1 MIDWKEIVLRLAL
14 ASFFGALVGIE
25 RERKDWAAGMRTHM
39 LVCVGSALTMLVSA
53 YGFRDILT
61 TGDHITL
68 DPSRV
73 AAQVISGIGFIGAGT
88 ILFLKEGV
96 VKGLTTASGLWTVA
110 AVGLA
115 TGGGMY
121 FAALA
126 TTLLAIIILWVLQ
139 PVERRFF
146 GGSRQKNLRIVAKD
160 QQSSATVIA
169 RIFQSSHW
177 KVVSCQLIRSGEEYI
192 LAFRFRNVE
201 NAALAGLVT
210 DLQSDPAVREVQWD
224 S

>member
-1 MIDWKEIVLRLAL
+1 MIDWKEIILRLAL

-53 YGFRDILT
+53 YGFQDILT
-61 TGDHITL
+61 AEDHVTL

-146 GGSRQKNLRIVAKD
+146 GGGKQKSLRIVAKD
-160 QQSSATVIA
+160 QESSATVIN
-169 RIFQSSHW
+169 RIFQGSGW
-177 KVVSCQLIRSGEEYI
+177 KITSCHLVRSGEEFI
-192 LAFRFRNVE
+192 LAFRFRNAE
-201 NAALAGLVT
+201 KTALATLVT
-210 DLQSDPAVREVQWD
+210 ELQSDPTVTEVQWEN
-224 S
+224 

>member
-1 MIDWKEIVLRLAL
+1 MLDWKEIILRLAL

-53 YGFRDILT
+53 YGFQDVL
-61 TGDHITL
+61 GSSNHVSL

-126 TTLLAIIILWVLQ
+126 TTLLAIIILWMLQ
-139 PVERRFF
+139 PVERRLF
-146 GGSRQKNLRIVAKD
+146 GGARQKNIRIVAKD
-160 QQSSATVIA
+160 QESSATVVS
-169 RIFQSSHW
+169 RIFNNSRW
-177 KVVSCQLIRSGEEYI
+177 KVSSCQLNRAGEEYI
-192 LAFRFRNVE
+192 LDFRFRSLDK
-201 NAALAGLVT
+201 ASLANLVT
-210 DLQSDPAVREVQWD
+210 DLQSDPSVKEVRWNG
-224 S
+224 